1 MRQPNETGSGMRRAL
16 LGSVALH
23 AGIVALAVVGMPELF
38 RPEPREDVP
47 VVFEMVTVAE
57 KAAAPVQSLRP
68 PPRPLPKAE
77 PVRTEAPEPQQA
89 KVEPPKPEPPKP
101 EPTFGCARNRRPL
114 ASHQAQSAEAYE
126 GYTREVPA
134 SGAQAWPPPKPA
146 AAKPEPPKPE
156 PPKPEPPKP
165 AKVEPPKPEP
175 PKPAKVE
182 PPKPEPPKPEPPK
195 PEPPRPQVAAVEPA
209 RPQHKPKPKPEPPK
223 PVKAE
228 PAKPEPP
235 KPEPPKPVKAEQ
247 PKPEPPKPQVAAKP
261 EPKKE
266 AKPEPK
272 REAKPEPK
280 PDPKATAKA
289 EPKKEAKPAPEFDV
303 NAILN
308 NLRPTPTAS
317 RAEQRPA
324 PAAQPRT
331 QVAAAAPAAAPALAR
346 TLTSSE
352 MDGVRQQIERCWS
365 FVGGGK
371 EVQNIVVEI
380 RVQMNPD
387 ATVREARILDTGRG
401 QSDPMFRSV
410 AESARRAI
418 LNPECSPLRLPRDK
432 YDLWKSFTFIFSPR
446 DFGT

>member
-1 MRQPNETGSGMRRAL
+1 MPHPKPPQP
-16 LGSVALH
+16 
-23 AGIVALAVVGMPELF
+23 
-38 RPEPREDVP
+38 
-47 VVFEMVTVAE
+47 
-57 KAAAPVQSLRP
+57 AAPAQ
-68 PPRPLPKAE
+68 E
-77 PVRTEAPEPQQA
+77 PAAKPAGQPE
-89 KVEPPKPEPPKP
+89 PKPEP
-101 EPTFGCARNRRPL
+101 RP
-114 ASHQAQSAEAYE
+114 
-126 GYTREVPA
+126 
-134 SGAQAWPPPKPA
+134 
-146 AAKPEPPKPE
+146 
-156 PPKPEPPKP
+156 
-165 AKVEPPKPEP
+165 
-175 PKPAKVE
+175 
-182 PPKPEPPKPEPPK
+182 
-195 PEPPRPQVAAVEPA
+195 
-209 RPQHKPKPKPEPPK
+209 
-223 PVKAE
+223 
-228 PAKPEPP
+228 
-235 KPEPPKPVKAEQ
+235 
-247 PKPEPPKPQVAAKP
+247 
-261 EPKKE
+261 E

-272 REAKPEPK
+272 REAKP
-280 PDPKATAKA
+280 DSKATAKA

-308 NLRPTPTAS
+308 NLRPTPAPS
-317 RAEQRPA
+317 RAEKRPA

-331 QVAAAAPAAAPALAR
+331 QVAAAAPAAAPALAP

-401 QSDPMFRSV
+401 QSDPIFRSV